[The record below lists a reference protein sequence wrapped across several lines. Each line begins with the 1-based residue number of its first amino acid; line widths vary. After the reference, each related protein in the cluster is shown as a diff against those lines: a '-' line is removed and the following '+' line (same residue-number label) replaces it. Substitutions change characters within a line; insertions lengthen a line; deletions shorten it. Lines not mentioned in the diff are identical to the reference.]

1 MSINQIDIGNFFQDM
16 RRFFRALSEM
26 QKDISEDL
34 DTIPT
39 NQPYQR
45 ICDFGCGDGLS
56 TLNLTSSLGAEKA
69 FGVDKYESNINR
81 AKLWGRALTKFI
93 ELSEVNDDIDIDLQD
108 QATKV
113 IALHQS
119 IEFKVG
125 DVARNEMPSNLNIAY
140 CNLLLVNIYKSAYE
154 NQLSGISGVE
164 AAIENISKSLVGGGY
179 FLAIEQYGQGLDFNY
194 LFEKVG
200 LKGNGIPFLRKPIT
214 TDSRAF
220 FVENRIRYVYRK
232 CL

>member
-1 MSINQIDIGNFFQDM
+1 MSINQIEIDNFLQDM
-16 RRFFRALSEM
+16 RGFFRTLSER

-34 DTIPT
+34 KTIPT

-56 TLNLTSSLGAEKA
+56 TLNLTSSLVVEKA
-69 FGVDKYESNINR
+69 FGIDKYESNINR
-81 AKLWGRALTKFI
+81 AKLWGRALTKFK
-93 ELSEVNDDIDIDLQD
+93 ELSEVNNDIDTDLQN
-108 QATKV
+108 QAAKV
-113 IALHQS
+113 LALHQN

-125 DVARNEMPSNLNIAY
+125 DVSGNELPSNLNIAY
-140 CNLLLVNIYKSAYE
+140 CNLLLVNIYNSAYE

-164 AAIENISKSLVGGGY
+164 AAIENISKSLAGGGY

-200 LKGNGIPFLRKPIT
+200 LKGNGAPFNRNPIT
-214 TDSRAF
+214 TDGRASF
-220 FVENRIRYVYRK
+220 AENRIRYVYRK
-232 CL
+232 GL